1 MHSKTA
7 QKILITG
14 ALWCTA
20 VSPLAAKG
28 IEVRT
33 PAGADVSQHATYG
46 WMPTPSRLPD
56 HPLSLDSP
64 QGQALR
70 REIEAALQGK
80 GYTYSAEPGF
90 LLRLNGVVTD
100 SYNFVGKS
108 DKVAKGVVWEYQGSG
123 AKQSAEGTLVLEALD
138 ASRRNS
144 PLGGSRSHPP
154 QRHPVARQD
163 AQEGTGDP
171 EENPEGVSQ
180 SVVLVRQRATRGRGA

>member
-1 MHSKTA
+1 MPSKLATR
-7 QKILITG
+7 ILVSCLLWLA
-14 ALWCTA
+14 AL
-20 VSPLAAKG
+20 SPLAAKG
-28 IEVRT
+28 IEVSS
-33 PAGADVSQHATYG
+33 PAGADVSKHATYG

-70 REIEAALQGK
+70 REIEAALQSK
-80 GYTYSAEPGF
+80 GYTYSVEPGF

-138 ASRRNS
+138 TSGEKLLWAGLGRTKLSGTQSPDKTMKKAQGILKKILKEFPSR
-144 PLGGSRSHPP
+144 
-154 QRHPVARQD
+154 
-163 AQEGTGDP
+163 
-171 EENPEGVSQ
+171 
-180 SVVLVRQRATRGRGA
+180 LVR